1 MSCYATIL
9 KVGRTS
15 VTVKV
20 EAFARRGRSGK
31 KIQVTEGVF
40 TNVAVDSRINAAA
53 GVKCSRLPLR
63 ITIHICLCWRRPAP
77 VD

>member
-9 KVGRTS
+9 KVGLTS

-20 EAFARRGRSGK
+20 EAFARCGRSGK

-40 TNVAVDSRINAAA
+40 TYVAVDSRINAAA
-53 GVKCSRLPLR
+53 GLVRA
-63 ITIHICLCWRRPAP
+63 T
-77 VD
+77 